1 MTLLLNHLII
11 SLSYLKKLFSIIKY
25 ILSKKDSS
33 ISSAK
38 LVYVKRK
45 EKKEEKIF
53 YEFHFLEGLYKVV
66 LIRLFTISSDIALFH
81 REIKKQLVATKM
93 MVPA

>member
-11 SLSYLKKLFSIIKY
+11 SLSYLKKLLSIIKY

-45 EKKEEKIF
+45 ENKRGKD
-53 YEFHFLEGLYKVV
+53 FL
-66 LIRLFTISSDIALFH
+66 
-81 REIKKQLVATKM
+81 
-93 MVPA
+93 